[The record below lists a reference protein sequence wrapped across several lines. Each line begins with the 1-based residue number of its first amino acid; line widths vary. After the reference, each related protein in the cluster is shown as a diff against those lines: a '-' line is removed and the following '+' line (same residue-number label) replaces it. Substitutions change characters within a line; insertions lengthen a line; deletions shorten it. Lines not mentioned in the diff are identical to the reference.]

1 MSGVGHLA
9 KISECHPKTMR
20 HTKKRAS
27 WFFLL
32 LVVLFHLCIFTA
44 HRMSRRADT
53 LMELLELPDKPEHR
67 SARSSKS
74 IPLEQP
80 RSSGVVRMVYPNS
93 VIRGGVRNPEELK
106 VAVSRD
112 KVVASHFSG
121 FSLSQSRIV
130 DLKVEKIAY
139 VSYRVSNKVYWS
151 KKKVRLVKGE
161 KVITDGV
168 NYARARCGNRISDV
182 AQTPTSIDEPSHAF
196 LNTPVPTD
204 GNDPILLATVPGP
217 SALSPDSALP
227 VAAFGGLPGSKW
239 RPPFFVPLIIGGG
252 TAAPFLHPESRGGL
266 TSPLPPLV
274 DGGPNPPP
282 TADVPEPGTLLF
294 LTSGLVACLA
304 LRRKLSR

>member
-1 MSGVGHLA
+1 
-9 KISECHPKTMR
+9 MR
-20 HTKKRAS
+20 HTQKRAS

-53 LMELLELPDKPEHR
+53 LTELLELPDKPEHR
-67 SARSSKS
+67 SARPSKS

-93 VIRGGVRNPEELK
+93 VIRGGVLNPEQLK

-121 FSLSQSRIV
+121 FSLAKSRIV
-130 DLKVEKIAY
+130 DLKVEKAAY
-139 VSYRVSNKVYWS
+139 VSYRVGDEVYWT
-151 KKKVRLVKGE
+151 KKKVGLVKGE
-161 KVITDGV
+161 KLMTDGV

-182 AQTPTSIDEPSHAF
+182 AQTPTSIDEPSQAF
-196 LNTPVPTD
+196 LDTPMPTD
-204 GNDPILLATVPGP
+204 ENDPMLLAAVPNP

-227 VAAFGGLPGSKW
+227 VAAFGGLPGARW
-239 RPPFFVPLIIGGG
+239 RPPFLVPLVIGGATPLLRPG
-252 TAAPFLHPESRGGL
+252 SRGGL
-266 TSPLPPLV
+266 PVPLPPSV

-282 TADVPEPGTLLF
+282 TADVPEPSTLLY
-294 LTSGLVACLA
+294 LASGMVSCLIF
-304 LRRKLSR
+304 RRKLKGVMKTFS